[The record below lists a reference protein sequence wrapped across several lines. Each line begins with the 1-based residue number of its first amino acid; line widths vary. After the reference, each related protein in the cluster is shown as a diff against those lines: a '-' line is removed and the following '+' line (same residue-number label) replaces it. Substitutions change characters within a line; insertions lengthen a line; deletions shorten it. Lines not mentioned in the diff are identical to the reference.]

1 MRDTTSILIG
11 SFMWIAVLTP
21 ATTSATRLN
30 ASCQKVTTWIT
41 TVSAKVPCGSRCFE
55 HANSI
60 RDATA
65 NFHPYA
71 RNHA

>member
-11 SFMWIAVLTP
+11 SFMWTAVLTP
-21 ATTSATRLN
+21 ATTSATSVN
-30 ASCQKVTTWIT
+30 TSYQKATAWIT
-41 TVSAKVPCGSRCFE
+41 TVCAKVPCGSRCFE

-60 RDATA
+60 GDATA
-65 NFHPYA
+65 NFRPYA